1 VHPTT
6 CPDTLAQNGVAEH
19 KNKHLLEVAH
29 SLMLTINVP
38 KFLWSEAVMTAAYLI
53 NRMSLRILRMKTP
66 CEIMLGSNMFANTG
80 KKNQGKQIQ
89 S

>member
-1 VHPTT
+1 
-6 CPDTLAQNGVAEH
+6 
-19 KNKHLLEVAH
+19 
-29 SLMLTINVP
+29 
-38 KFLWSEAVMTAAYLI
+38 
-53 NRMSLRILRMKTP
+53 MKTP